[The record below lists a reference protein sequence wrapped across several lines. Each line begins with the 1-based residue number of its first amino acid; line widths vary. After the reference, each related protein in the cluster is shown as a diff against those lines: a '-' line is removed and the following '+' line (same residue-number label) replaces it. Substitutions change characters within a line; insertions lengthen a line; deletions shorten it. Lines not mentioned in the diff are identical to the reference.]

1 MIFLF
6 PEDLYICHNITDQIR
21 VIPQQY
27 NDENKQTQKI
37 MYHQFVPDS

>member
-1 MIFLF
+1 MIFLIS
-6 PEDLYICHNITDQIR
+6 EDLHICHNITDQIR

-27 NDENKQTQKI
+27 NIENKSTQKI